1 MEEVRSFVGDRTA
14 VDEMEV
20 SQKEDSGDNRRPS
33 ARTAI
38 RDENQNEENRAAG
51 SSTSPSLP
59 VEVLGHITTFLRC
72 RKTYNRVASLSR
84 DVRRQVLKVSESS
97 SPPWPSKAQLKTEQ
111 GEGDGSYTRCLQFFV
126 PEEKENGPMSVLW
139 IFLRR
144 EDELTEIPRL
154 VVYFWDAASS
164 APEQQPILPQEA
176 MIRRFGNCYLAPRP
190 SRLFILYG
198 HANIQNRH
206 HIIGVLSLKPRLVL
220 SSHDVSTPSEYFEL
234 NLPSHNENSLRLL
247 DNDLRQLVLQRSRQ
261 IALMKVVVSTDSK
274 WLLTIY
280 HISSSS
286 DRYPFSIDRY
296 SFYNAKAILGVW
308 NLNTRQLV
316 SMKGT
321 RMSGTR
327 ILKFAPPVR
336 TDSDEIEVPST
347 APLLVWR
354 ALRNDGS
361 TESSLTSWNF
371 LGDEQQKPSQSP
383 AASAQTSPGF
393 NRNGNWSIPVPLPPS
408 KYQHHGRSK
417 IQTMWACPHQYHEY
431 FLICSVHGK
440 MENAQTALSIARV
453 VGDKT
458 KLSLSYIGE
467 TWWAKEELAQEM
479 KVWWFPRKNNHSGVE
494 YLIYVKND
502 SNKGDEFIHILEV
515 NVPEGTFV
523 SFDEENESSNPGL
536 QKLIGQANQHFM
548 ETYWEGG
555 WKISS
560 IQFSP
565 DGLQLIVT
573 YINLAHEEDLN
584 MDRFATWL
592 YSLQG

>member
-1 MEEVRSFVGDRTA
+1 MEECRSFVGDRTA

-20 SQKEDSGDNRRPS
+20 SQKEDSGDDRRPS

-38 RDENQNEENRAAG
+38 RGESQNHENDEDGNETR
-51 SSTSPSLP
+51 SSPSLP
-59 VEVLGHITTFLRC
+59 VDVLGHITTFLRC

-84 DVRRQVLKVSESS
+84 DVRRQVLKVSSS
-97 SPPWPSKAQLKTEQ
+97 RPWPPKAQLKTQQ
-111 GEGDGSYTRCLQFFV
+111 GEGERRYSTCLQLFTQK
-126 PEEKENGPMSVLW
+126 EKHNGPMGILW
-139 IFLRR
+139 AFFQA
-144 EDELTEIPRL
+144 DELTEIPRL
-154 VVYFWDAASS
+154 AVYSWDAAS
-164 APEQQPILPQEA
+164 APEQQPRLPMDETILPQEA
-176 MIRRFGNCYLAPRP
+176 MIRRFINCYLAPSSP
-190 SRLFILYG
+190 GLLILYG
-198 HANIQNRH
+198 HAKIQNHH
-206 HIIGVLSLKPRLVL
+206 HIIGVLSLKARLGL

-234 NLPSHNENSLRLL
+234 DLPTHNENSIRLL

-261 IALMKVVVSTDSK
+261 IALMKVVVSADTK

-280 HISSSS
+280 HIMFPS
-286 DRYPFSIDRY
+286 RGRY

-308 NLNTRQLV
+308 NLNKRQLV

-321 RMSGTR
+321 RMSGAS
-327 ILKFAPPVR
+327 IVKFAPRVR
-336 TDSDEIEVPST
+336 NDSDEIEVPST

-361 TESSLTSWNF
+361 NKSSLTSWNF
-371 LGDEQQKPSQSP
+371 LGDKQQEPTPSS
-383 AASAQTSPGF
+383 AASVQPSLALH
-393 NRNGNWSIPVPLPPS
+393 RNGNWSIPVP
-408 KYQHHGRSK
+408 GRAK
-417 IQTMWACPHQYHEY
+417 IRTMLACPHQYQEY

-453 VGDKT
+453 MDDDT
-458 KLSLSYIGE
+458 RLSLSYIGE
-467 TWWAKEELAQEM
+467 TWWTKEVLSRVLM
-479 KVWWFPRKNNHSGVE
+479 VWFPRKNNHSGVE
-494 YLIYVKND
+494 YLTFVKQD
-502 SNKGDEFIHILEV
+502 SEKGDEFIHILEV
-515 NVPEGTFV
+515 NVPEGAFV
-523 SFDEENESSNPGL
+523 SFDKENEASNPDL